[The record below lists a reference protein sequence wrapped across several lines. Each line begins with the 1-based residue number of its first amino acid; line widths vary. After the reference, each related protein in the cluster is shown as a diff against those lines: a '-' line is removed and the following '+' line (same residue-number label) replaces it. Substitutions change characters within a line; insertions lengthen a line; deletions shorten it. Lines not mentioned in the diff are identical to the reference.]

1 MAHNHGN
8 EYQIK
13 IIREN
18 GIEELSGWMSSM
30 EQVAQAMLSLH
41 KLQGTSYWLLVRNI
55 LCSNYS
61 DSGQTCAYPVSTIHP
76 TRLPLSAGSGVKELV
91 RLESAFVGHS
101 MRSSAASTIRHEKSQ
116 RV

>member
-55 LCSNYS
+55 LCSSYS
-61 DSGQTCAYPVSTIHP
+61 DRGQTWEYPIMHIPSPRFIPHDSRYLQV
-76 TRLPLSAGSGVKELV
+76 V
-91 RLESAFVGHS
+91 ESRNSYAWNRHS
-101 MRSSAASTIRHEKSQ
+101 
-116 RV
+116 